1 KLGEVIMKITKLN
14 KKEKPPLE
22 LLLLADPSEKMIQG
36 YLEEGVCLVAEING
50 QRIGVLVLLH
60 TKPNTVEIMNIAVDE
75 DYQGRG
81 IGKQLIHNAIAIAK
95 EEGYQVIEIGTGNS
109 SISQL
114 SLYQKCGFRMV
125 EIDHDFFVRNYSEDI
140 YENGIQCRDM
150 IR

>member
-1 KLGEVIMKITKLN
+1 MKITKLN

-150 IR
+150 IRLKKKL